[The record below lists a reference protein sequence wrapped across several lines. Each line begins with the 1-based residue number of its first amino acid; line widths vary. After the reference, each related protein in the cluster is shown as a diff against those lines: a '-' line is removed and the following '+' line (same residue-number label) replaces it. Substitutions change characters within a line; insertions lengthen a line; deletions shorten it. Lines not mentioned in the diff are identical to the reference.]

1 MKTNDTISGADS
13 EVASTNAH
21 DAGSQPEKIQPK
33 RSRKRRIIIF
43 SVVSLINVGLLIL
56 LWTQLLTPAVKS
68 NQGNG
73 GYTPTDQLKGHA
85 APNFT
90 LAGLSTSGGQLSPI
104 SLASFKGKDVV
115 LNFWSS
121 SCGPC
126 QDEAHML
133 QTTWLKMKA
142 KGVVFVGVDFQDTT
156 TDGLFFMRRYGITYP
171 NVSDPNGSTAVNYG
185 VAFTPTTYF
194 INSKGIVVNAIP
206 QEMTAQQ
213 LQQNLQLLLK
223 SN

>member
-1 MKTNDTISGADS
+1 MKTNEPIS
-13 EVASTNAH
+13 
-21 DAGSQPEKIQPK
+21 DAGTIVANGSSDQSEKIQPK

-43 SVVSLINVGLLIL
+43 TVVSLVNVGLLVL
-56 LWTQLLTPAVKS
+56 LWTQLLTPATQS
-68 NQGNG
+68 NAGSG
-73 GYTPTDQLKGHA
+73 GYTPSDQLKGHA

-90 LAGLSTSGGQLSPI
+90 LAALNTNGGQLPPI
-104 SLASFKGKDVV
+104 SLAAFKGKDVV

-126 QDEAHML
+126 QDEAYML
-133 QTTWLKMKA
+133 QSTWMKMKA
-142 KGVVFVGVDFQDTT
+142 KGVVFVGVDFQDTP
-156 TDGLFFMRRYGITYP
+156 TDGLFFMRRYGVTYP
-171 NVSDPNGSTAVNYG
+171 NVSDPNGDTAVNYG
-185 VAFTPTTYF
+185 VAYTPTTYF
-194 INSKGIVVNAIP
+194 INSKGTVVSFIP

>member
-1 MKTNDTISGADS
+1 MKTNETIS
-13 EVASTNAH
+13 
-21 DAGSQPEKIQPK
+21 DAGSGVANANDASGQPEKIQPK

-43 SVVSLINVGLLIL
+43 SVVTLVNLGLLIL
-56 LWTQLLTPAVKS
+56 LWTQLLTPAVQS

-90 LAGLSTSGGQLSPI
+90 LAALSTSGGQLAPI

-133 QTTWLKMKA
+133 QSTWLKMKA

-156 TDGLFFMRRYGITYP
+156 TDGLFFMRRYGVTYP

-185 VAFTPTTYF
+185 VAYTPTTYF
-194 INSKGIVVNAIP
+194 INSKGVVVSFIP

-213 LQQNLQLLLK
+213 LQQNLQLLLNSK
-223 SN
+223 